1 MSVRVVSWKPELG
14 PGKWRVDIRFK
25 KPDGTKVRNQTVH
38 EAPTKGMAC
47 KWGEAREGQLRAGSL
62 VLQTPEAKEL
72 PTFAAF
78 VDDEWLPVYPAKA
91 GNKHTTVR
99 EVTSHLKI
107 HLKPF
112 FGSTPID
119 KIDARMLDRFVA
131 HMSKKMIGKPAA
143 TRTSRNG
150 TLAAPRPMKPK
161 RIKNVLGTLHT
172 VLMTAHEW
180 GTLAALPKFPKV
192 KTSLPDFDFYNS
204 TEVHQLLAAAR
215 DAEERAILMF
225 ACYTGARAGEQ
236 LALEWTAVDTRS
248 KIVSFS
254 RSRTRGVTTEG
265 TKSGKPRKV
274 PMRESLMAALTA
286 IKHLKGP
293 LVFCQADGTPL
304 TLWILHD
311 HLARAA
317 RRAQL
322 RLLRWHDLRHSFAS
336 NLTIGGTPMRQVQE
350 WMGHSTILMTM
361 RYAHLAPGGGREF
374 LAALDAP
381 APAKKDV
388 AAE

>member
-1 MSVRVVSWKPELG
+1 MSVAVRAWKK
-14 PGKWRVDIRFK
+14 PGKFQVDIIFK
-25 KPDGTKVRNQTVH
+25 RPDGTRVRDQRVT
-38 EAPTKGMAC
+38 EAKTASIAR
-47 KWGEAREGQLRAGSL
+47 KWGEAREGQLRAGTLTLERRPS
-62 VLQTPEAKEL
+62 K
-72 PTFAAF
+72 TFGAF
-78 VDDEWLPVYPAKA
+78 VDDDWWPVYPAKA
-91 GNKHTTVR
+91 GNRHTTIA
-99 EVTSHLKI
+99 EKASHLKH
-107 HLKPF
+107 HLQPF
-112 FGSTPID
+112 FGTMALDAID
-119 KIDARMLDRFVA
+119 GKQIDRFVA
-131 HMSKKMIGKPAA
+131 HMTRKTIGKDPR

-150 TLAAPRPMKPK
+150 TLKAPRPISGK
-161 RIKNVLGTLHT
+161 RIKNVVGTLHT
-172 VLMTAHEW
+172 ILMTAVEW
-180 GTLAALPKFPKV
+180 GALGTLPKFPKV

-274 PMRESLMAALTA
+274 PMRESLMAALAA

-293 LVFCQADGTPL
+293 LVFCQADGSPL

-317 RRAQL
+317 RKAGL

-336 NLTIGGTPMRQVQE
+336 NLTIGGTPLRQVQG
-350 WMGHSTILMTM
+350 WMGHSTIMMTM
-361 RYAHLAPGGGREF
+361 RYSHLAPGGGREH
-374 LAALDAP
+374 LSALDAP
-381 APAKKDV
+381 TVPARVEV